1 MPLWKCNACGYEMPG
16 NCRPRECPQCKG
28 PKDGF
33 LKAGTDGAIK
43 KKPDPKK
50 VQKKVVKA
58 KAKK

>member
-1 MPLWKCNACGYEMPG
+1 MALWKCEGCGYEMPG

-33 LKAGTDGAIK
+33 SKAGTDAEIK
-43 KKPDPKK
+43 KKPSPKK
-50 VQKKVVKA
+50 TAKKPVK